1 MLCGNKPEETEF
13 GTFWKSLIS
22 FYRGRVE
29 IVIAK
34 LKKHA
39 WCKTAFRGS
48 YKALSH
54 VVYMEIVVAMTA
66 LEIRRNLERGESVFE
81 VCGPWPHAFQ

>member
-48 YKALSH
+48 YSYKAL
-54 VVYMEIVVAMTA
+54 VAYMDLDSSCNGSIGDKAE
-66 LEIRRNLERGESVFE
+66 LRER
-81 VCGPWPHAFQ
+81 

>member
-1 MLCGNKPEETEF
+1 MITPDPAAAALVRGIRRGMGPCCGIKLKQMLCGNKPEETEF
-13 GTFWKSLIS
+13 GTMSFWNSLVS

-48 YKALSH
+48 Y
-54 VVYMEIVVAMTA
+54 I
-66 LEIRRNLERGESVFE
+66 
-81 VCGPWPHAFQ
+81 